1 MTWIEER
8 RAWTAKYKKRKY
20 TVSCKQLQEAGWLVR
35 DCTKEG
41 SRTAAAGWWK
51 EKRRQLDNEA
61 AAARQQ
67 QISPSTPAQ
76 RMALN
81 FLGKPTSEWESEVA
95 DELAN
100 TGDIKTAREVFDF
113 LAEMVRAELVS
124 TGKMPETVR
133 QHMPAQEVEELE
145 RAARVL
151 RQERI
156 ETDKTV
162 GGQVKRFLE
171 DELVR
176 VRAGQLSAKKYSE
189 KEHLLGVFVEHLTP
203 DKEVKEINEEAVRR
217 WALHCQG
224 RMKAAGGTWGKYRA
238 QDAFRYGK
246 EFITWAAEY
255 KLCPLPANIHR
266 RFRFEEEV
274 ADLDKKRHT
283 PEEFARMIER
293 ADGKLRLFILL
304 AANCGFTQVDISDLK
319 QGEVNWVAG
328 TITRRRSKTKRR
340 ASTPVVTWPLWPETI
355 ELLRQYNSQQERVL
369 LTQTGEPYVEVWLD
383 QDGEKH
389 EKDEIKNL
397 YYGFLSR
404 NRLDLKK
411 GFRGI
416 RKMSSTIVEDMT
428 GSEAMSTYFLGQSPK
443 NIKNRHYVTPTQDK
457 FNKVVMDLGRRL
469 GQVPAEATA
478 PA

>member
-8 RAWTAKYKKRKY
+8 RAWTAKYKKKKY
-20 TVSCKQLQEAGWLVR
+20 TVSCKQLREEGWSVR
-35 DCTKEG
+35 DDTKEG
-41 SRTAAAGWWK
+41 SRTAATGWWK
-51 EKRRQLDNEA
+51 NKRRQIDNEEA
-61 AAARQQ
+61 FARQR
-67 QISPSTPAQ
+67 QIPPPTPAQ
-76 RMALN
+76 RLALN
-81 FLGKPTSEWESEVA
+81 CLGKPTSEWENAVA

-113 LAEMVRAELVS
+113 LAEMIRAELVS
-124 TGKMPETVR
+124 TGKLPDACK
-133 QHMPAQEVEELE
+133 QCMPAEEVEELE

-151 RQERI
+151 RQERV
-156 ETDKTV
+156 ESDKTV

-189 KEHLLGVFVEHLTP
+189 KEHLLGVFIEYLTP
-203 DKEVKEINEEAVRR
+203 GKEVKDINEETVRR

-224 RMKAAGGTWGKYRA
+224 RMKAAGGTWGAYRA
-238 QDAFRYGK
+238 RDAFRYGK

-274 ADLDKKRHT
+274 PDVDSKRYT
-283 PEEFARMIER
+283 PDEFARVMER
-293 ADGKLRLFILL
+293 AEGKTQLFFLL
-304 AANCGFTQVDISDLK
+304 AANCGFTQVDISGLK
-319 QGEVNWVAG
+319 QSEVNWVAG
-328 TITRRRSKTKRR
+328 TITRRRTKTKRQ

-355 ELLRQYNSQQERVL
+355 ELLRKYNSRQERVL
-369 LTQTGEPYVEVWLD
+369 VTETGEPYVRVWLD
-383 QDGEKH
+383 HEGKKH
-389 EKDEIKNL
+389 EKDQIKNR
-397 YYGFLSR
+397 YHDFLRESG
-404 NRLDLKK
+404 LDIKK

-416 RKMSSTIVEDMT
+416 RKLSATIIEDMT
-428 GSEAMSTYFLGQSPK
+428 GSEALSTYFLGQSPK

-457 FNKVVMDLGRRL
+457 FNKVVLELGRRL
-469 GQVPAEATA
+469 GQVPAEATT